1 MAPGGFFGFGKE
13 TYRAL
18 RLEAF
23 NGLILAAAW
32 TGVFFI

>member
-1 MAPGGFFGFGKE
+1 MTPGGRFGYNNV

-23 NGLILAAAW
+23 NGLILAAA
-32 TGVFFI
+32 